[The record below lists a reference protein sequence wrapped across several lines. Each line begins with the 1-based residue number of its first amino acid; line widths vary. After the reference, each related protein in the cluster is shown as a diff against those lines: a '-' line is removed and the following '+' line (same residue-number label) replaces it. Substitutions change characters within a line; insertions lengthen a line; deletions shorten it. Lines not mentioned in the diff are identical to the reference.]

1 MIITNLKSETIDNAI
16 LSKAIQDYRES
27 VKKIIPIEERVK
39 ELKNKG
45 LSYEEIKKILGKD
58 SYILTYVPKYL
69 YHASPE
75 ELNIIKAHES
85 IQKGK
90 YVYATDNPIQA
101 VFFSIF
107 KNRCYARGTI
117 IEHIDKKGKYSAKYI
132 IDERIE
138 TALKKI
144 ISNYDITIHIC
155 KGHLFFHSV
164 GEAYT
169 EREWL
174 SKGGRDILPIGK
186 IKININEFFS
196 CLEKNN
202 LIEYNKYDKR
212 KDFETV
218 IDLLLFNYTL
228 GLATDKA
235 QNRVEYEK
243 TYDCFIKRY
252 FKEQFEFSKTFRA
265 YIRMIMNEPIRTDES
280 KEYNRRL
287 RIIKNVA
294 ATLLKEYKEQNKII
308 ILPNED
314 NITSFVTK
322 ISAKEQERNE
332 IYVKSLKKDWLVCNQ
347 SF

>member
-58 SYILTYVPKYL
+58 SYVLTYVPKYL

-90 YVYATDNPIQA
+90 YVYATDNPILA

-138 TALKKI
+138 NALKKI

-252 FKEQFEFSKTFRA
+252 FKEQFEFSKVFRA